1 MNPTGRIVREW
12 RDGLKLSQS
21 QFARLADVHP
31 MTVSRWERG
40 ADVPL
45 SAVAMY
51 KLRKLHE
58 RMSAQAEDRS
68 QRPETVVEVVHIDT
82 AEAIDRQLQKTLAQK
97 EDDSEPMLPGI
108 VAEETTDA

>member
-58 RMSAQAEDRS
+58 RLNPIDPVESQKVAEEIAEIQQTDDR
-68 QRPETVVEVVHIDT
+68 
-82 AEAIDRQLQKTLAQK
+82 
-97 EDDSEPMLPGI
+97 EPMLPGI
-108 VAEETTDA
+108 VAEETVE

>member
-58 RMSAQAEDRS
+58 KMQAQQPVQVTKEDEQLLHDALVS
-68 QRPETVVEVVHIDT
+68 SSELVEVI
-82 AEAIDRQLQKTLAQK
+82 
-97 EDDSEPMLPGI
+97 DSEPMLPGI
-108 VAEETTDA
+108 VAEETVE

>member
-58 RMSAQAEDRS
+58 KLAPQYEAVRQE
-68 QRPETVVEVVHIDT
+68 PVVEPAS
-82 AEAIDRQLQKTLAQK
+82 AEPEKAEEIV
-97 EDDSEPMLPGI
+97 DDSEPMLPGI
-108 VAEETTDA
+108 VAEETVG

>member
-40 ADVPL
+40 ADAPL

-58 RMSAQAEDRS
+58 RLNPIDPVESQKVAE
-68 QRPETVVEVVHIDT
+68 EI
-82 AEAIDRQLQKTLAQK
+82 AEIQQT
-97 EDDSEPMLPGI
+97 DDSEPMLPGI
-108 VAEETTDA
+108 VAEETVE